1 MKLLSINHGLITTT
15 SPPSSLV
22 SPLTTTSHSI
32 PISVP
37 KTHITNLNSNTSLSL
52 TLFQYF
58 ILHAYKQVSHKSSS
72 PPNTF
77 IIMYDLLENIENIN
91 TSSLSAHIQRFTML
105 KSPSFFIP
113 KINPTTN
120 TYELYI
126 SHNYQHNQLSS
137 SSSGGNNN
145 RTRHTSTQQSFNI
158 IFAKNCNNDKTRL
171 QQTHMF
177 IMKQIEKLYEMCYN
191 CSSTGSNSCGIVI
204 NKSGSVVNSNSNK
217 KELPLYMVN
226 YPSKCSEYESGLLCL
241 KICISS
247 IKSINVGWYLNTMIH
262 TKIDGGYMEGIKT
275 KFINE
280 LKQQIHIDTNDS
292 NSNSNISNTP
302 KNSMTSPMIY
312 NRKINLAKPVTNLI
326 RKDVKININTN
337 TNTSGNSNSNSTY
350 KKKII
355 HRCSS
360 GEHSFV
366 KTLSDISTIKEFTNN
381 QNTTTTTNTNTPSYN
396 MNINTNPSNLNYIN
410 TAFNCNSTL
419 NKISK
424 NHREF
429 ISQYTNHNTTAVT
442 TEIDSYNYITES
454 KQSRNKCNSVKIRK
468 KHPLEH
474 YAYLLAH
481 KPSFVHNASSCSGG
495 DNSVNGINY
504 SKYTSDVI
512 EFTEDEDKNDTLEEF
527 NLEVNG
533 KKRKGISKIPKP
545 RLRESVILYKGG
557 NRHPS
562 YENKMRGAT
571 CLGDGMKCG
580 DNMKNECVVF

>member
-22 SPLTTTSHSI
+22 SPVSTPTHSI

-91 TSSLSAHIQRFTML
+91 TSSLSTHIPHFTKL

-137 SSSGGNNN
+137 SSGNNN
-145 RTRHTSTQQSFNI
+145 NKTKHTSTQSFNI
-158 IFAKNCNNDKTRL
+158 IFAKNCNTDKTRL

-177 IMKQIEKLYEMCYN
+177 IMKQIEKLYEICYN
-191 CSSTGSNSCGIVI
+191 CSSTGSNSCGIMI
-204 NKSGSVVNSNSNK
+204 NKSGNVVNSKGNLNSNNK

-226 YPSKCSEYESGLLCL
+226 YPNKCSEYESGLLCL

-262 TKIDGGYMEGIKT
+262 TKIDSGYMEGIKT

-280 LKQQIHIDTNDS
+280 LKQQIHIDTID
-292 NSNSNISNTP
+292 SNSNISITP
-302 KNSMTSPMIY
+302 KNGMMSPMIY

-326 RKDVKININTN
+326 RKDVKLNINT
-337 TNTSGNSNSNSTY
+337 SGNSTY

-381 QNTTTTTNTNTPSYN
+381 QNTNTNANTPLH
-396 MNINTNPSNLNYIN
+396 NININTSNLHTNPSNFNYIN
-410 TAFNCNSTL
+410 NAFNCNSTL

-442 TEIDSYNYITES
+442 TEIDSYNNITES

-481 KPSFVHNASSCSGG
+481 KPSFVHNVSSCSGG
-495 DNSVNGINY
+495 DNSVNAINF

-527 NLEVNG
+527 NLELNG

-545 RLRESVILYKGG
+545 KLRESVILYKGG

-562 YENKMRGAT
+562 YENKMRGTT

-580 DNMKNECVVF
+580 ENIKNECIVF

>member
-1 MKLLSINHGLITTT
+1 
-15 SPPSSLV
+15 
-22 SPLTTTSHSI
+22 
-32 PISVP
+32 
-37 KTHITNLNSNTSLSL
+37 
-52 TLFQYF
+52 
-58 ILHAYKQVSHKSSS
+58 
-72 PPNTF
+72 
-77 IIMYDLLENIENIN
+77 
-91 TSSLSAHIQRFTML
+91 
-105 KSPSFFIP
+105 
-113 KINPTTN
+113 
-120 TYELYI
+120 
-126 SHNYQHNQLSS
+126 
-137 SSSGGNNN
+137 
-145 RTRHTSTQQSFNI
+145 
-158 IFAKNCNNDKTRL
+158 
-171 QQTHMF
+171 
-177 IMKQIEKLYEMCYN
+177 
-191 CSSTGSNSCGIVI
+191 
-204 NKSGSVVNSNSNK
+204 
-217 KELPLYMVN
+217 
-226 YPSKCSEYESGLLCL
+226 
-241 KICISS
+241 
-247 IKSINVGWYLNTMIH
+247 
-262 TKIDGGYMEGIKT
+262 
-275 KFINE
+275 
-280 LKQQIHIDTNDS
+280 
-292 NSNSNISNTP
+292 
-302 KNSMTSPMIY
+302 
-312 NRKINLAKPVTNLI
+312 
-326 RKDVKININTN
+326 
-337 TNTSGNSNSNSTY
+337 
-350 KKKII
+350 
-355 HRCSS
+355 
-360 GEHSFV
+360 
-366 KTLSDISTIKEFTNN
+366 
-381 QNTTTTTNTNTPSYN
+381 

-562 YENKMRGAT
+562 YENKMRGTT

>member
-22 SPLTTTSHSI
+22 SPVSTPTHSI

-91 TSSLSAHIQRFTML
+91 TSSLSTHIPHFTKL

-137 SSSGGNNN
+137 SSGNNN
-145 RTRHTSTQQSFNI
+145 NKTKHTSTQSFNI
-158 IFAKNCNNDKTRL
+158 IFAKNCNTDKTRL

-177 IMKQIEKLYEMCYN
+177 IMKQIEKLYEICYN
-191 CSSTGSNSCGIVI
+191 CSSTGSNSCGIMI
-204 NKSGSVVNSNSNK
+204 NKSGNVVNSKGNLNSNNK

-226 YPSKCSEYESGLLCL
+226 YPNKCSEYESGLLCL

-262 TKIDGGYMEGIKT
+262 TKIDSGYMEGIKT

-280 LKQQIHIDTNDS
+280 LKQQIHIDTID
-292 NSNSNISNTP
+292 SNSNISITP
-302 KNSMTSPMIY
+302 KNGMMSPMIY

-326 RKDVKININTN
+326 RKDVKLNINT
-337 TNTSGNSNSNSTY
+337 SGNSTY

-381 QNTTTTTNTNTPSYN
+381 QNTNTNANTPLH
-396 MNINTNPSNLNYIN
+396 NININTSNLHTNPSNFNYIN
-410 TAFNCNSTL
+410 NAFNCNSTL

-424 NHREF
+424 NHHEF

-442 TEIDSYNYITES
+442 TEIDSYNNITES

-481 KPSFVHNASSCSGG
+481 KPSFVHNVSSCSGG
-495 DNSVNGINY
+495 DNSVNAINF

-527 NLEVNG
+527 NLELNG

-545 RLRESVILYKGG
+545 KLRESVILYKGG

-562 YENKMRGAT
+562 YENKMRGTT

-580 DNMKNECVVF
+580 ENIKNECIVF

>member
-1 MKLLSINHGLITTT
+1 MKLLSINHGLITAA

-22 SPLTTTSHSI
+22 SSLSTPTHSI

-37 KTHITNLNSNTSLSL
+37 KTHITNLNTNSSLSL

-91 TSSLSAHIQRFTML
+91 TASLSAHIPRFTKL

-113 KINPTTN
+113 KVNPSTN
-120 TYELYI
+120 TYELYVFY
-126 SHNYQHNQLSS
+126 NYQYNQLSS
-137 SSSGGNNN
+137 SSAN
-145 RTRHTSTQQSFNI
+145 RPKHTSTQSFNL

-171 QQTHMF
+171 QQTHTF

-191 CSSTGSNSCGIVI
+191 CSSTGSNSCGIVL
-204 NKSGSVVNSNSNK
+204 NKSGSVVNSKGNFNSSNK

-226 YPSKCSEYESGLLCL
+226 YPNKCSEYESGLLCL

-280 LKQQIHIDTNDS
+280 LKQQIHIDTADS
-292 NSNSNISNTP
+292 NSNTTTSFTP
-302 KNSMTSPMIY
+302 KSNVMSPMIY

-326 RKDVKININTN
+326 RKDVKINIS
-337 TNTSGNSNSNSTY
+337 TSGNSTY

-381 QNTTTTTNTNTPSYN
+381 QNTNTKPNAPLYN
-396 MNINTNPSNLNYIN
+396 LNINTSNISTNPSNLHHIN
-410 TAFNCNSTL
+410 NAFNCNSTL

-442 TEIDSYNYITES
+442 TEVDSYNNITES

-481 KPSFVHNASSCSGG
+481 KPSFVHNVSSCSGG
-495 DNSVNGINY
+495 DNSVNGINF
-504 SKYTSDVI
+504 SKYTSDVCSDLWI
-512 EFTEDEDKNDTLEEF
+512 SNRSTRNVMPKLV
-527 NLEVNG
+527 NL
-533 KKRKGISKIPKP
+533 
-545 RLRESVILYKGG
+545 
-557 NRHPS
+557 
-562 YENKMRGAT
+562 
-571 CLGDGMKCG
+571 
-580 DNMKNECVVF
+580 